1 MTRTEQ
7 LYLRGLSLVEV
18 VTIGEEGQVFGFA
31 SLSCDSSPTEN
42 KLLVSRAQLLGL
54 AVQTKRASLVD
65 LAKSRMAFLHIWVW
79 DS

>member
-1 MTRTEQ
+1 LDFTSAKGRVVADEASKDIKTMTRTEQ

-54 AVQTKRASLVD
+54 AV
-65 LAKSRMAFLHIWVW
+65 
-79 DS
+79 